1 MAEFEH
7 LLRKA
12 QDAKAGGRNAWN
24 VMSTGEKLAV
34 AMALNK
40 PEWLEAMGYTMLE
53 ALARIGPEWM
63 SLLPRVVDELEVT
76 SYSDN

>member
-1 MAEFEH
+1 
-7 LLRKA
+7 
-12 QDAKAGGRNAWN
+12 
-24 VMSTGEKLAV
+24 MSTGEKLAV